1 MMASFR
7 LVAIAKNEA
16 SNIPFWVF
24 HHLSVGF
31 DSIDLYINNTDDN
44 SVEILECISGC
55 GYPVRVFDGDSLY
68 SESRSSGEDF
78 QFSVY
83 KSSLSEF
90 SPGEYICFLDLDE
103 FLVGP
108 SLNSNLSD
116 IACLGSTDFASVSFR
131 WMLDLP
137 SENAPSFAPVLSS
150 RMPLRKGNPFK
161 SIGLIGRVEFVNS
174 HMFSASIDPGTGD
187 FYSRYYSTGAR
198 LSSSVKK
205 GFEGVHNDLEHS
217 SLLDPWFILHRI
229 HGSECEYL
237 ASLMRGRGHKSAAV
251 DGNSDVL
258 KNNRRGY
265 KTDASF
271 EDKMFKVFDPIELS
285 VYYDRYQ
292 NFLRKCSLE
301 QRLDIARQMVRD
313 REFELR
319 ELLAS
324 RPSLRA
330 QYRKQL
336 SGTSL
341 A

>member
-1 MMASFR
+1 MMTSFR

-24 HHLSVGF
+24 HHLRIGF
-31 DSIDLYINNTDDN
+31 DSIDLYVNNTDDN
-44 SVEILECISGC
+44 SVEILECIRGC

-83 KSSLSEF
+83 KLSLSRF
-90 SPGEYICFLDLDE
+90 CPGEYICFLDLDE

-108 SLNSNLSD
+108 SLNSNLVD
-116 IACLGSTDFASVSFR
+116 IVCLGSADFASISFR

-137 SENAPSFAPVLSS
+137 SESAPSFAPVLSS

-161 SIGLIGRVEFVNS
+161 SMGLIGRVEFVNS
-174 HMFSASIDPGTGD
+174 HMFSALIDPDTGD
-187 FYSRYYSTGAR
+187 SYARYYSTGAR
-198 LSSSVKK
+198 LSSSIKK
-205 GFEGVHNDLEHS
+205 GFEGAHDDLEHS

-237 ASLMRGRGHKSAAV
+237 ASLMRGRGHKSASV

-265 KTDASF
+265 KTDTSF
-271 EDKMFKVFDPIELS
+271 EDKMFKVFDPVELS
-285 VYYDRYQ
+285 DYYDCYQ
-292 NFLRKCSLE
+292 VFLGECSLE
-301 QRLDIARQMVRD
+301 QRLDVARQMVRD

-319 ELLAS
+319 ELLVS

>member
-24 HHLSVGF
+24 HHLRIGF
-31 DSIDLYINNTDDN
+31 DSIDLYVNNTDDN
-44 SVEILECISGC
+44 SVEILECIRGC

-83 KSSLSEF
+83 KLSLSRF
-90 SPGEYICFLDLDE
+90 CPGEYICFLDLDE

-108 SLNSNLSD
+108 SLNSNLVD
-116 IACLGSTDFASVSFR
+116 IVCLGSADFASISFR

-137 SENAPSFAPVLSS
+137 SESAPSFAPVLSS

-161 SIGLIGRVEFVNS
+161 SMGLIGRVEFVNS
-174 HMFSASIDPGTGD
+174 HMFSALIDPDTGD
-187 FYSRYYSTGAR
+187 SYARYYSTGAR
-198 LSSSVKK
+198 LSSSIKK
-205 GFEGVHNDLEHS
+205 GFEGAHDDLEHS

-265 KTDASF
+265 KTDTSF
-271 EDKMFKVFDPIELS
+271 EDKMFKVFDLVELS
-285 VYYDRYQ
+285 DYYDCYQ
-292 NFLRKCSLE
+292 VFLGECSLE
-301 QRLDIARQMVRD
+301 QRLDVARQMVRD

-319 ELLAS
+319 ELLVS

-341 A
+341 V